1 MEFPLLQIQYVRFQ
15 AGWFRL
21 RYFILTV
28 DTGSYPFQTNDPF
41 VMQSCPH
48 LFFTGNQ
55 PRFKTAT
62 IEGDAPLKLSGE
74 DTEMGGTEEDS
85 SYPTVRLVSIPKF
98 RESGELV
105 LVDTETLEV
114 EVVKFGAF
122 AGKEEKQ

>member
-1 MEFPLLQIQYVRFQ
+1 
-15 AGWFRL
+15 
-21 RYFILTV
+21 
-28 DTGSYPFQTNDPF
+28 
-41 VMQSCPH
+41 MQSCPH

-55 PRFKTAT
+55 PRFKTGI

-74 DTEMGGTEEDS
+74 DTEMGGTEEGS

-114 EVVKFGAF
+114 EVVKFGTF
-122 AGKEEKQ
+122 AGKEENQ